1 MLVRRSMEDS
11 VWLVISED
19 AGDSLAVTNIGD
31 HGHERNVGKVRSQLV
46 QNVEDGVLAMADQNH
61 PGRSQAGNLAAKLT
75 ANGAAGPSDQ
85 NGFARRQLRHCGK
98 IGFYWLAAKKILD
111 LHLAK
116 AGAIGLGRDQLGQAG
131 NGQ

>member
-31 HGHERNVGKVRSQLV
+31 HRHERNVGKVRSQLV

-61 PGRSQAGNLAAKLT
+61 SGRSQAGNLAAKLT

-98 IGFYWLAAKKILD
+98 IGFYWLPAQKDLEVPLIAAGGS
-111 LHLAK
+111 
-116 AGAIGLGRDQLGQAG
+116 GAGLGAVA
-131 NGQ
+131 